1 MSKFTKSKFLMLS
14 IFVMFSLLLEI
25 TMFCFLKE
33 TIIPKYI
40 LMNVSTLILFGLIT
54 FLFPSQ
60 KASVIYLSTILFIQM
75 LLNLTNCIMY
85 DTCGDIFSVIYF
97 KLLKEAARVFEF
109 SFFSIS
115 QVLIFTL
122 IYGIYIALNVTL
134 LKKKI
139 YINDFK
145 DKFSIVLKK
154 QLKFIVSLLFVSTT
168 IYASQILIIKSKD
181 KEDVFGD
188 NYLYTSLSLK
198 TESLKNFG
206 TWGYYVKEFKNV
218 FFSSNTPTSEQ
229 ISEVNE
235 YLSQGKN
242 LTTDYTGVMKD
253 KNIIMIM
260 MESTQWFAIDEYLTP
275 NLYKLANE
283 GIEFTNHYSKNKTNI
298 SEMIGIT
305 GSYPI
310 GSTLQLNKINYDF
323 TNSILNYL
331 DDSYVKTYVHP
342 NTGTFY
348 SREKLM
354 PMLGFENMYFYDD
367 LFDDELYSWGDFVL
381 DSETMEKALQYLV
394 PSDTEHFYSYITT
407 LSTHGPYNKSEKN
420 IKKLTE
426 LGYFSKINEAIEND
440 KWENPLK
447 DTKVSESFIY
457 YKAMAMDLDKSIGML
472 IDYLN
477 NKDLLDDTMLV
488 LYGDHNA
495 YYDDISYLMYDSVG
509 GEYYKPYIFKTPLII
524 YNKELV
530 DIYKENNNIYTENG
544 VNITK
549 FVSTYNI
556 VPTLLD
562 LLGVKY
568 NSNLYLGTSVFDE
581 NDYDTQN
588 VFFSLQGGIF
598 NDLIYTI
605 NGNDLVYTELE
616 DYDDELST
624 FRVASKF
631 ILNKIKY
638 IEQIYN
644 YNMFNKININI
655 Q

>member
-1 MSKFTKSKFLMLS
+1 MKKFTSSKFLMLG

-25 TMFCFLKE
+25 VMFCFLRE
-33 TIIPKYI
+33 TAIPKYI
-40 LMNVSTLILFGLIT
+40 LMNVSTLLLFGLVI
-54 FLFPSQ
+54 FFFPSQ

-97 KLLKEAARVFEF
+97 KLLREAARVFEF
-109 SFFSIS
+109 SFFSVG
-115 QVLIFTL
+115 QVLIFLL
-122 IYGIYIALNVTL
+122 IYGSYITLNVFL
-134 LKKKI
+134 MKKKI
-139 YINDFK
+139 YSDNCKEKYSFI
-145 DKFSIVLKK
+145 IKK
-154 QLKFIVSLLFVSTT
+154 QIKFILSILFVSTV
-168 IYASQILIIKSKD
+168 IYTSQILIIKSKD

-206 TWGYYVKEFKNV
+206 TWGYYAKEFKNV
-218 FFSSNTPTSEQ
+218 FFSSNTANNEQ
-229 ISEVNE
+229 IKEVND
-235 YLSQGKN
+235 YLNEGKN
-242 LTTDYTGVMKD
+242 LTTDYTGTMQN

-283 GIEFTNHYSKNKTNI
+283 GLAFTNHYSKNKTNI

-310 GSTLQLNKINYDF
+310 SSTLQLNKVEYNF

-331 DDSYVKTYVHP
+331 DDSYVTTYVHP
-342 NTGTFY
+342 NTGKFY

-354 PMLGFENMYFYDD
+354 PMLGFDNMYFYND

-381 DSETMEKALQYLV
+381 DSETMKKSLEYLV
-394 PSDTEHFYSYITT
+394 PSDAKHFYSYITT

-426 LGYFSKINEAIEND
+426 LGYFSKINEAIENN

-447 DTKVSESFIY
+447 NTKVSENFIY

-477 NKDLLDDTMLV
+477 DKNLLNDTMLV
-488 LYGDHNA
+488 LYGDHNV
-495 YYDDISYLMYDSVG
+495 YYDDISYLIYDAVG

-530 DIYKENNNIYTENG
+530 DLYKENNNVNTEYG

-549 FVSTYNI
+549 FASTYNI

-562 LLGVKY
+562 LLGKKY
-568 NSNLYLGTSVFDE
+568 NSNLYLGTSLFDD
-581 NDYDTQN
+581 NNYDTQN

-616 DYDDELST
+616 DYEEALNT
-624 FRVASKF
+624 YRIASKY

-644 YNMFNKININI
+644 YNMFDKLNINN
-655 Q
+655 

>member
-1 MSKFTKSKFLMLS
+1 MSKFTKSKFLMLG

-33 TIIPKYI
+33 MIIPKYI
-40 LMNVSTLILFGLIT
+40 LMNISTLLLLGLII
-54 FLFPSQ
+54 FFFPSQ
-60 KASVIYLSTILFIQM
+60 KASVVYLSVILFIQM
-75 LLNLTNCIMY
+75 ALNLTNCIMY

-97 KLLKEAARVFEF
+97 KLLREAARVFEF

-115 QVLIFTL
+115 QVLVFLL
-122 IYGIYIALNVTL
+122 IYGLYIALNVVL
-134 LKKKI
+134 LKKKVYSENCKEKYSLI
-139 YINDFK
+139 
-145 DKFSIVLKK
+145 LKK
-154 QLKFIVSLLFVSTT
+154 QIKFIASILVVSTV

-206 TWGYYVKEFKNV
+206 TWGYYAKEFKNV
-218 FFSSNTPTSEQ
+218 FFSSNIPSDEQ
-229 ISEVNE
+229 IKQVNE
-235 YLSQGKN
+235 YLKNGEN
-242 LTTDYTGVMKD
+242 LTTIYNGTMKD
-253 KNIIMIM
+253 KNVIMIM

-275 NLYKLANE
+275 NLYKLAND

-310 GSTLQLNKINYDF
+310 SSTLQLNKINYNF

-354 PMLGFENMYFYDD
+354 PMLGFENIYFYND

-381 DSETMEKALQYLV
+381 DSETMEKALEYLV
-394 PSDTEHFYSYITT
+394 PSDAEHFYSYITT
-407 LSTHGPYNKSEKN
+407 LSTHGPYNSSEKN
-420 IKKLTE
+420 KTKLIE
-426 LGYFSKINEAIEND
+426 LGYFDKINEALKNG
-440 KWENPLK
+440 KWENPLENS
-447 DTKVSESFIY
+447 KVSYSFIY
-457 YKAMAMDLDKSIGML
+457 YKAMAMDLDKAIGML

-477 NKDLLDDTMLV
+477 DKNLLDDTLLV

-495 YYDDISYLMYDSVG
+495 YYDDISYLMYDAIG
-509 GEYYKPYIFKTPLII
+509 GEYYKPYIFRTPLII

-530 DIYKENNNIYTENG
+530 NIYKQTNNIQSDGG

-562 LLGVKY
+562 LLGKEY
-568 NSNLYLGTSVFDE
+568 NSNLYLGTSAFDDR
-581 NDYDTQN
+581 DYDLKN

-598 NDLIYTI
+598 NDVIYTI

-616 DYDDELST
+616 NYDDALEKYHI
-624 FRVASKF
+624 AAKY

-644 YNMFNKININI
+644 YNMFEKINLNLN
-655 Q
+655 